1 MSEESKQNELTQSSQ
16 PVKSSMDP
24 ETIERNIKIVMNQ
37 TAYLY
42 EEARKE
48 LEENDNDYVHVI
60 KHGLGIKSDTKK
72 SEPVISIN
80 QGIYKEIRD
89 FLDKCGK

>member
-1 MSEESKQNELTQSSQ
+1 MSEASKQNESTQTTEA
-16 PVKSSMDP
+16 SMDT

-48 LEENDNDYVHVI
+48 LEENNNDYVKVI
-60 KHGLGIKSDTKK
+60 KGGLGIKSGTKK

-80 QGIYKEIRD
+80 QVIYKEIRG
-89 FLDKCGK
+89 FLDTCTKQ

>member
-1 MSEESKQNELTQSSQ
+1 MSEASKQNESTQTTEA
-16 PVKSSMDP
+16 SMDT

-48 LEENDNDYVHVI
+48 LEENNNDYVKVI
-60 KHGLGIKSDTKK
+60 KNGLGIKFNTKK

-80 QGIYKEIRD
+80 QGIYKELRK
-89 FLDKCGK
+89 FLDK